1 MIQKAKA
8 MEKLD
13 TDDVSFYFY
22 YPHYISTHHTTA
34 SHCITI
40 TVYQHHHIITLY
52 PYHHSVS
59 ISPLCIHIITV
70 YPHTHTHTHT
80 HSPSGVQRWGGVS
93 SSGTRRCSHRS
104 ARTSHAHAPRWSSS
118 RRWAWWWTPPSLS
131 FTLSFC
137 PFPHSFIHLFI
148 LSLVYSFS
156 LSIRS
161 LSLSLS
167 LLVLF
172 LCFVFAKA

>member
-80 HSPSGVQRWGGVS
+80 HTAPRVS
-93 SSGTRRCSHRS
+93 SGEVGCPRRGRGA
-104 ARTSHAHAPRWSSS
+104 ARTDPQGRHTHTPRDGVLPDGGRDGGLHHLS
-118 RRWAWWWTPPSLS
+118 RSLS
-131 FTLSFC
+131 LSVLSLI
-137 PFPHSFIHLFI
+137 HSFI
-148 LSLVYSFS
+148 YSFS
-156 LSIRS
+156 LSFIHS
-161 LSLSLS
+161 LFLFDLSLSL
-167 LLVLF
+167 F
-172 LCFVFAKA
+172 LY